1 MKAQSNEKKLPN
13 TTLVP
18 KTNASDERERER
30 ERVSER
36 EEANYFR
43 ISFVITF
50 YKYKR

>member
-30 ERVSER
+30 ELASQRERESER
-36 EEANYFR
+36 ASQRER
-43 ISFVITF
+43 GS
-50 YKYKR
+50 KLL